1 MSANPIPTNSVSTI
15 NGVLNEWVCQSQSQ
29 VKESGGAIT
38 YQEVFKGPYATG
50 KELLSKIETGDK
62 IDSVHLLMGNK
73 NQLFTAPSCPLRGNN
88 KGVWR
93 LQTIQITEA
102 VAGSHCVLQLLYL
115 ADYSGIDDEKLTED
129 IYQNTWSVSWQSY
142 TVSPYAFC
150 SNPENPINLKVTE
163 NEAKDKGK
171 LKASRETIQKY
182 LSQNGTNNVF
192 KNSIKDK
199 ETYRLNYSEVLILQ
213 KINSNKS
220 AVYHYPIVTHTTVKS
235 GPFNDTSS
243 NLSSETP
250 PKQPTRYDDALGG
263 DLDTT
268 IGELPKECPYTF
280 SLLESVGNKEWQWIK
295 IADDIDEQHT
305 KKTTSFTRR
314 EQWMGVVDPD
324 VNFYSNIPFNRTDLS
339 SCRWVVGEL

>member
-1 MSANPIPTNSVSTI
+1 MSANPIPTNSVSTN
-15 NGVLNEWVCQSQSQ
+15 NGVLTEWVCQSQSQ

-73 NQLFTAPSCPLRGNN
+73 NQLFTAPSCPLRGNT

-93 LQTIQITEA
+93 LQTIQITEQ
-102 VAGSHCVLQLLYL
+102 VAGSHCLLQLLFL
-115 ADYSGIDDEKLTED
+115 ADYSGSDEENLTED

-150 SNPENPINLKVTE
+150 ANPTEPENLTVNE
-163 NEAKDKGK
+163 DEAKDEGW
-171 LKASRETIQKY
+171 LKASRESIQKY
-182 LSQNGTNNVF
+182 LSQNGTNNLF
-192 KNSIKDK
+192 KNSVKDK
-199 ETYRLNYSEVLILQ
+199 ETYRLTVSETLILQ
-213 KINSNKS
+213 KLNANKS

-235 GPFNDTSS
+235 GPFNDPSS
-243 NLSSETP
+243 NLSSST
-250 PKQPTRYDDALGG
+250 QPTKYDDALGG

-268 IGELPKECPYTF
+268 IADLPKECPYTF
-280 SLLESVGNKEWQWIK
+280 ATLESVGNKEWQWIK

-324 VNFYSNIPFNRTDLS
+324 VNFYSDKLFLRSELS

>member
-1 MSANPIPTNSVSTI
+1 MSANPIPTNSVTTN
-15 NGVLNEWVCQSQSQ
+15 NGVLTEWVCQSQSQ

-38 YQEVFKGPYATG
+38 YQEVFKGPFATG

-73 NQLFTAPSCPLRGNN
+73 NQLFSAPSCPKRGDN

-93 LQTIQITEA
+93 LQTIQITEQT
-102 VAGSHCVLQLLYL
+102 AGSHCLLQLLFL
-115 ADYSGIDDEKLTED
+115 ADYSGIEEEKLTED

-150 SNPENPINLKVTE
+150 SNPTEPENLTVNE
-163 NEAKDKGK
+163 DEAKDEGW
-171 LKASRETIQKY
+171 LKASRESIQKY
-182 LSQNGTNNVF
+182 LSQNGTNNLF
-192 KNSIKDK
+192 KNSVKDK
-199 ETYRLNYSEVLILQ
+199 ETYRLTVSETLILQ
-213 KINSNKS
+213 KLNANKS

-243 NLSSETP
+243 NLSSST
-250 PKQPTRYDDALGG
+250 QPTKYDDALGG
-263 DLDTT
+263 DLDTV
-268 IGELPKECPYTF
+268 GELPKECPYTF
-280 SLLESVGNKEWQWIK
+280 AILESVGNKEWQWIK

-324 VNFYSNIPFNRTDLS
+324 VNFYSDKLFLRSELS

>member
-1 MSANPIPTNSVSTI
+1 MSANPIPTNSVTTN
-15 NGVLNEWVCQSQSQ
+15 NGVLTEWVCQSQSQ

-62 IDSVHLLMGNK
+62 IDSVHLLMGQK

-93 LQTIQITEA
+93 LQTIQITEQT
-102 VAGSHCVLQLLYL
+102 AGSHCLLQLLFL
-115 ADYSGIDDEKLTED
+115 ADYSGIEEENLTED

-150 SNPENPINLKVTE
+150 SNPTEPENLTV
-163 NEAKDKGK
+163 NEDESKDEGW
-171 LKASRETIQKY
+171 LKASRESIQKY
-182 LSQNGTNNVF
+182 LSQNGTNNLF
-192 KNSIKDK
+192 KNSVKDK
-199 ETYRLNYSEVLILQ
+199 QTYRLTVSETLILQ
-213 KINSNKS
+213 KLNANKS

-243 NLSSETP
+243 NLSSVT
-250 PKQPTRYDDALGG
+250 QPTKYDDALGG
-263 DLDTT
+263 DLDTV
-268 IGELPKECPYTF
+268 GELPKECPYTF
-280 SLLESVGNKEWQWIK
+280 AILESVGNKEWQWIK

-324 VNFYSNIPFNRTDLS
+324 VNFYSDKLFLRSELS

>member
-1 MSANPIPTNSVSTI
+1 MSANPIPTNSVTTN
-15 NGVLNEWVCQSQSQ
+15 NGVLSEWVCQSQSQ

-38 YQEVFKGPYATG
+38 YQEIFKGPFATG

-73 NQLFTAPSCPLRGNN
+73 NQLFTAPSCPLRGNT

-93 LQTIQITEA
+93 LQTIQITEQT
-102 VAGSHCVLQLLYL
+102 AGSHCLLQLLFL
-115 ADYSGIDDEKLTED
+115 ADYSGSDEENLTED

-150 SNPENPINLKVTE
+150 SNPTEPENLTVNE
-163 NEAKDKGK
+163 DEAKDEGW
-171 LKASRETIQKY
+171 LKASRESIQKY
-182 LSQNGTNNVF
+182 LSQNGTNNLF
-192 KNSIKDK
+192 KNSVKDK
-199 ETYRLNYSEVLILQ
+199 ETYRLTVSETLILQ
-213 KINSNKS
+213 KLNANKS

-243 NLSSETP
+243 NLSSST
-250 PKQPTRYDDALGG
+250 QPTKYDDALGG
-263 DLDTT
+263 DLDTV
-268 IGELPKECPYTF
+268 GELPKECPYTF
-280 SLLESVGNKEWQWIK
+280 AILESVGNKEWQWIK

-324 VNFYSNIPFNRTDLS
+324 VNFYSDKLFLRSELS

>member
-1 MSANPIPTNSVSTI
+1 MSANPIPTNSVTTN
-15 NGVLNEWVCQSQSQ
+15 NGVLTEWVCQSQSQ

-38 YQEVFKGPYATG
+38 YQEIFKGPYDTG

-73 NQLFTAPSCPLRGNN
+73 NQLFTAPSCPLRGNT

-93 LQTIQITEA
+93 LQTIQITEQT
-102 VAGSHCVLQLLYL
+102 AGSHCLLQLLFL
-115 ADYSGIDDEKLTED
+115 ADYSGGDEENLTED

-150 SNPENPINLKVTE
+150 SNPTEPENLTVNDD
-163 NEAKDKGK
+163 EAKDEGW
-171 LKASRETIQKY
+171 LKASRESIQKY
-182 LSQNGTNNVF
+182 LSQNGTNNLF
-192 KNSIKDK
+192 KNSVKDK
-199 ETYRLNYSEVLILQ
+199 ETYRLTVSETLILQ
-213 KINSNKS
+213 KLNSNKN
-220 AVYHYPIVTHTTVKS
+220 AVYHYPIVTHTTVKA
-235 GPFNDTSS
+235 GPFKDPSS
-243 NLSSETP
+243 NLSSVTP
-250 PKQPTRYDDALGG
+250 TQPTKYDDALGG
-263 DLDTT
+263 DLDTV
-268 IGELPKECPYTF
+268 GELPKECPYTF
-280 SLLESVGNKEWQWIK
+280 AILESVGNKEWQWIK

-324 VNFYSNIPFNRTDLS
+324 VNFYSDKLFLRSELS

>member
-1 MSANPIPTNSVSTI
+1 MSANPIPTNSVSTN
-15 NGVLNEWVCQSQSQ
+15 NGVLTDWVCQSQSQ

-38 YQEVFKGPYATG
+38 YQEIFKGPFASG

-73 NQLFTAPSCPLRGNN
+73 NQLFTAPSCPLRGNTN
-88 KGVWR
+88 GVWR
-93 LQTIQITEA
+93 LQTIQITEQT
-102 VAGSHCVLQLLYL
+102 AGSHCLLQLLFL
-115 ADYSGIDDEKLTED
+115 ADYSGGDEENLTED

-150 SNPENPINLKVTE
+150 ANPTEPINLKVTDD
-163 NEAKDKGK
+163 EAKDKGK

-199 ETYRLNYSEVLILQ
+199 DTYRLTDSEVLILQ
-213 KINSNKS
+213 KINANKN

-243 NLSSETP
+243 NLSSEIPT
-250 PKQPTRYDDALGG
+250 QPTKYDDALGG

-268 IGELPKECPYTF
+268 IAELPKECPYIF
-280 SLLESVGNKEWQWIK
+280 AILESVGNKEWQWIK

-314 EQWMGVVDPD
+314 E
-324 VNFYSNIPFNRTDLS
+324 
-339 SCRWVVGEL
+339 

>member
-1 MSANPIPTNSVSTI
+1 MSANPIPTNSVTTN
-15 NGVLNEWVCQSQSQ
+15 NGVLTEWVCQSQSQ

-62 IDSVHLLMGNK
+62 IDSVHLLMGDK

-93 LQTIQITEA
+93 LQTIQITEQT
-102 VAGSHCVLQLLYL
+102 AGSHCLLQLLFL
-115 ADYSGIDDEKLTED
+115 ADYSGSDGENLTED

-150 SNPENPINLKVTE
+150 ANPTDPENLKVTE
-163 NEAKDKGK
+163 NEDKDKGW
-171 LKASRETIQKY
+171 LKASRESIQKY
-182 LSQNGTNNVF
+182 LSQNGTNNLF

-199 ETYRLNYSEVLILQ
+199 ETYRLTVSETLILQ
-213 KINSNKS
+213 KLNANKN

-235 GPFNDTSS
+235 GPFNDPSS
-243 NLSSETP
+243 NLSSSTP
-250 PKQPTRYDDALGG
+250 TQPIKYDDALGG
-263 DLDTT
+263 DLDTV
-268 IGELPKECPYTF
+268 GVLPEECPYTF
-280 SLLESVGNKEWQWIK
+280 AILESVGNKEWQWIK

-324 VNFYSNIPFNRTDLS
+324 VNFYSDKLFLRSELS